1 MILLCGIPLFTYQK
15 VISFQETLSLKI
27 IIIFY
32 RYVVSIGH
40 NCPCIKTQTLKNN
53 NNKVCL
59 LQSKILRDFQ
69 G

>member
-15 VISFQETLSLKI
+15 VFSFQGKLSLKI
-27 IIIFY
+27 IIIIIY

-59 LQSKILRDFQ
+59 L
-69 G
+69 